1 MTTKAKSEARDWV
14 ENLARFGYAAKGVV
28 YIAVGVLAAQAAF
41 SAGATPS
48 KQSAIQSLL
57 SAPFGR
63 VLLAVVAIGL
73 VAYGVWRIV
82 QAALDTENEGN
93 DGEGMVKRVGY
104 AISGVVYLGLAFVS
118 TAGVFGFSLGLGGGG
133 GSGGSSGGGSGA
145 QSAAQGLMSQPFGR
159 FLVGAVGIIIIAVGL
174 YQFKRAYDA
183 SFTEKLKRSPQW
195 LERLGRAGFAAR
207 GVVYLL
213 IGGFFTIAAWQADA
227 SEAGGMQQ
235 ALTTLENQPYGPW
248 LLGLVALGLG
258 AYGIYAICLARY
270 RRVSVS

>member
-1 MTTKAKSEARDWV
+1 MTTKAKNEARDWV
-14 ENLARFGYAAKGVV
+14 EKLARFGYAAKGVV

-48 KQSAIQSLL
+48 RQSAVQSLL

-63 VLLAVVAIGL
+63 FLLAITALGL
-73 VAYGVWRIV
+73 LAYGVWRIV

-93 DGEGMVKRVGY
+93 DGEGLVKRIGY
-104 AISGVVYLGLAFVS
+104 AISGVVYLGLAVAS
-118 TAGVFGFSLGLGGGG
+118 TAGVFGFGLGLG
-133 GSGGSSGGGSGA
+133 GSGGSGGGSGSGA

-159 FLVGAVGIIIIAVGL
+159 FLVGAVGVIIIGVGL

-213 IGGFFTIAAWQADA
+213 IGGFFAVAAWQADA

-258 AYGIYAICLARY
+258 AYGVYALCLARY